1 MKYCERPFQH
11 VYIMPNG
18 DVRCCSW
25 TTKKIGNLLENT
37 LEEIWNS
44 PAAEEI
50 RESVRDGSFRFCRKV
65 SCPRCENDILMEIDE
80 NSAAGREK
88 LSALARPVEFNC
100 AVDYICNHSCP
111 SCRKEV
117 FVPDESYLCNMKQ
130 IIDRIQPW
138 LQTAQFISTDGQ
150 GDCFASPHVM
160 KMLEELHPLNPDLK
174 ITIETNGV
182 LFDEAHWKRI
192 QHLSKY
198 YIRCVVTANSFQR
211 ATYKY
216 LAGDHDDLE
225 RLLKNLHFIR
235 KLREEEAINDFS
247 VSMIIQDRNFREM
260 PEFVERCVEEFHVD
274 QVRLNPIYEWFQL
287 RGDAYLEKDVLNPD
301 HPYHGEYLDV
311 LKDERLKNP
320 KIFWWGGGNVHDRRL
335 MPAEKYRL
343 LYELMTKWLV
353 LEKEKQNVFVE
364 YCRKSGYKNVLI
376 YGFTNLGH
384 RAYEELKDLRPVVAD
399 RRNLE
404 WNGVR
409 TVRAEE
415 CDLRQYDLIVVTP
428 LNDEENLVNTFKK
441 QTGACVLTIREWVEK
456 LYAEIKCECE

>member
-50 RESVRDGSFRFCRKV
+50 RESVRDGSFRFCRK
-65 SCPRCENDILMEIDE
+65 N
-80 NSAAGREK
+80 
-88 LSALARPVEFNC
+88 
-100 AVDYICNHSCP
+100 
-111 SCRKEV
+111 
-117 FVPDESYLCNMKQ
+117 
-130 IIDRIQPW
+130 
-138 LQTAQFISTDGQ
+138 
-150 GDCFASPHVM
+150 
-160 KMLEELHPLNPDLK
+160 
-174 ITIETNGV
+174 
-182 LFDEAHWKRI
+182 
-192 QHLSKY
+192 
-198 YIRCVVTANSFQR
+198 
-211 ATYKY
+211 
-216 LAGDHDDLE
+216 
-225 RLLKNLHFIR
+225 
-235 KLREEEAINDFS
+235 
-247 VSMIIQDRNFREM
+247 
-260 PEFVERCVEEFHVD
+260 
-274 QVRLNPIYEWFQL
+274 
-287 RGDAYLEKDVLNPD
+287 
-301 HPYHGEYLDV
+301 
-311 LKDERLKNP
+311 
-320 KIFWWGGGNVHDRRL
+320 
-335 MPAEKYRL
+335 
-343 LYELMTKWLV
+343 
-353 LEKEKQNVFVE
+353 
-364 YCRKSGYKNVLI
+364 GYKNVLI

-456 LYAEIKCECE
+456 LYSEIKCECE